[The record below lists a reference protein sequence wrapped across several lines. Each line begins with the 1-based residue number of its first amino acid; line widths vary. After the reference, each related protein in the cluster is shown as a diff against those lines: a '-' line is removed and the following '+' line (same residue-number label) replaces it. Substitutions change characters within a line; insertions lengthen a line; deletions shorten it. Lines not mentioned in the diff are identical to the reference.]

1 MPSEFPM
8 NDPQNIWQ
16 KQPTEAF
23 KMSAAELQIKA
34 LKFQKRIMWRN
45 LREYVASAIVIA
57 GFGWYISLFHSTMTR
72 TGCVLIIAATL
83 FAMYTLH
90 KRGGARTMP
99 AELTFRTCVEFHR
112 QELERQRDLVR
123 GVWWWALLPLFLGLI
138 VFSLGRLQEQ
148 ALMKPNA
155 SAHSGAIVINLV
167 LGMVVPA
174 LMFVGLWWLNHRAAN
189 KLQQRIDALDALEK
203 ES

>member
-8 NDPQNIWQ
+8 NDPRDIWQ
-16 KQPTEAF
+16 EQPTEVC
-23 KMSAAELQIKA
+23 KMSAAELRLKA
-34 LKFQKRIMWRN
+34 QKFEKRISRRN

-57 GFGWYISLFHSTMTR
+57 GFGWYIWLFPSTLTR

-90 KRGGARTMP
+90 KSGGARTMP
-99 AELTFRTCVEFHR
+99 ADLAFRSCVEFHR
-112 QELERQRDLVR
+112 QELQRQRDLVR

-189 KLQQRIDALDALEK
+189 RLQLRINALDALEK